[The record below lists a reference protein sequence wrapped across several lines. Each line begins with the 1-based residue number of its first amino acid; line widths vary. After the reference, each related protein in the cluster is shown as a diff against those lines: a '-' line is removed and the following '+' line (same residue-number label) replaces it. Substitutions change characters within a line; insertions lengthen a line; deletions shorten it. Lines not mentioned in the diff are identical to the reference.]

1 MYRSLAP
8 ISEILFTIPA
18 ATKKATCDPLL
29 YQQDTIS
36 ILTKNKGIGVED
48 FLSLQVAYLTCI

>member
-8 ISEILFTIPA
+8 ISEILFMIPA

-29 YQQDTIS
+29 Y
-36 ILTKNKGIGVED
+36 
-48 FLSLQVAYLTCI
+48 